1 MNADELDALLDG
13 LPEEVTSVS
22 KQSSVA
28 SRQGPP
34 QPPPPRFPRFAKFG
48 IHASPTTGEESE
60 TASVAVSNALRKRPP
75 RVSAGEWVF
84 ALQKAQNFEHAN
96 ARRGADRFLTLPTG
110 PRLRYHVWGD
120 KKDDQGDLIDIL
132 LLHDL
137 GEAGGGFADLGVAL
151 ARRGYRVFAPGRFGP
166 FPNPGTLVAHT
177 RLTLFLYN
185 RRFPRPRRQRPRPAV
200 QHLHVSRG
208 PKKLRS
214 GAGFVPK
221 TVHSVRVRFR
231 GFNRLSVHGRVW
243 ATSGRLDRLRCGSV
257 LFVKRPIQLS
267 PHASR
272 AVRRRAVVH

>member
-1 MNADELDALLDG
+1 MPLFDC
-13 LPEEVTSVS
+13 
-22 KQSSVA
+22 SSVLVTFTSTGKCLHTSQVRCLLPLVDYTA
-28 SRQGPP
+28 
-34 QPPPPRFPRFAKFG
+34 
-48 IHASPTTGEESE
+48 TTILQYTHTRRLATDLFLSH
-60 TASVAVSNALRKRPP
+60 S
-75 RVSAGEWVF
+75 
-84 ALQKAQNFEHAN
+84 QKAQNFEHAN